1 MFSYFCNPNLLQ
13 LQNRVIHF
21 MTSSTCYSYVF
32 WDWKVHPLGEIA
44 SDVEHQCCW
53 SKVTLL
59 MYYTLYLQRSGTPS
73 KRFKRSERSTPTAIV
88 APTRIDSLRKLSELT
103 KG

>member
-1 MFSYFCNPNLLQ
+1 MLSLTQFQPDEELGLLA
-13 LQNRVIHF
+13 R
-21 MTSSTCYSYVF
+21 
-32 WDWKVHPLGEIA
+32 
-44 SDVEHQCCW
+44 DVEHQCCW

-88 APTRIDSLRKLSELT
+88 APTRIDSLESCQS
-103 KG
+103 